1 MSLLDLHL
9 LGSSTLR
16 TRSVEVAAVDEG
28 LRQLIDDLFLT
39 MDTAKGVGLAANQVG
54 ITKRVA
60 VVDAESDRFVMVNP
74 IITSAEGRQRAEEGC
89 LSIPEVYG
97 DVTRAERIVLEAT
110 DREGRRYTKE
120 AEGLVA
126 RAIQHEIDH
135 LDGILFIDHL
145 SALKRQILLAR
156 WKKENRGKAVTKSL
170 QPPPSPK
177 K

>member
-16 TRSVEVAAVDEG
+16 TRSVEVAAVDEA